1 MEYYLNENFLI
12 PPDSEIKK
20 RLIKAITNSDIEME
34 LIIDKKSID
43 RNTFNKLREYLTG
56 HIMFNP
62 LNDGQPEIS
71 LDIRTKFS
79 STDKLGK
86 EYVTSSFERVTIH
99 GRSNIQRY
107 CNTNSINKI
116 YELEFMKKQGVV
128 DLESKLKKREY
139 IKPWPSRE
147 QVTQGT
153 APYFRFRIQLKSELS
168 LSKGQK
174 NAFIKRINS
183 DDKYYRYKCRWSFV
197 TNDSQFRIDITAVKS
212 TKDNMFYSSF
222 KESKILDRPENYEV
236 EIEYIGNKHKGFNL
250 SDMKDL
256 DFDTKVE
263 EDSVEKEIQDK
274 LKQKLLEY
282 DTPFYYNK
290 ADPFSEKI
298 AQFLIKHNRP
308 VVEKHDAQVPDDPT
322 QELPSSDKPYAPSAT
337 LSGFNT
343 FGFKLPTFSK
353 SDEEEEDLTYE
364 QSRDKSEEYKKTMET
379 LVEEKE
385 ELLKSGTLSRKDK
398 SRLKEIELE
407 LDELIKKNYSVAPK
421 PSTPEEAP
429 PEEDGDAPKPTTP
442 EDAPPEEVPRPVSP
456 RSSPPEEVRKYD
468 EESIKEMNNTLK
480 KLQSEKGKIS
490 SDIKWD
496 KKVDLPDSP
505 TDYYLEPET
514 DKDGVI
520 DYKIETTQEYI
531 ARLYEVVETVKG
543 DEKKKLQKFLK
554 QVSLHQKYIDSMG
567 EKENRLIEIENEEK
581 ELIVRIMKLTQSFTL
596 IESSNALLNTYIA
609 LNRILNILLKKIYNT
624 NFIISEKER
633 KEIYEKY
640 RQVTGQTGFRTR
652 FIGPQPVSMSI
663 ENLITSKGLKKEHP
677 NIHDTDYL
685 VTEKADGER
694 YLLFIHSNGYGY
706 LFHNRHRTN
715 EIINTGV
722 KFPSKYHYWIMDGEY
737 ITQLK
742 NQVSVKKFFIFDI
755 YYASKEKTI
764 GDSLSLTKALS
775 GTPQGEMDIIEVF
788 KQRWIPTKTSPGRS
802 HYINDFMK
810 YINSEVTFNPLQIE
824 ISKKHYINVIGN
836 SFKAAKFKLDKINST
851 SKESM
856 FQYETDGLIF
866 MPMKFP
872 VNSMEENIYKNH
884 KLGGAWMANLKW
896 KPSQLNTIDFAVNI
910 KSEKRNMIS
919 PDNPQELVQYKD
931 VHLLVSYNEKEDS
944 TLDYF
949 NILINDPLKQPRRS
963 SRNIVFEIEKGD
975 NIGITKLIMKNKKLY
990 CTLDGEEIK
999 GDTIVEFA
1007 FNESQPAGFQW
1018 IPLRLRRDKESPQF
1032 ILTAKNIW
1040 KTIKEPISEEMVTTK
1055 PNEEDMKELQDKHI
1069 TEDGGDNKYYKTIKR
1084 DISALKP
1091 YYDFHNMVKKNLIV
1105 AVCNLAYSETNIMK
1119 YGNQRQDIGVIDFAV
1134 GRGGDLIKFTQHD
1147 AHINR
1152 ILGFDIDEGGIQEC
1166 NGRWWN
1172 YSSKQRR
1179 RILGMFMVGDTSLN
1193 IKNGLISNN
1202 NYKILQILKDI
1213 MISNKSFGVCS
1224 DLYSGFATEDIKTLY
1239 DDDPTSRTYRRDI
1252 RSDDTNSKYDEYGAV
1267 KRLEKLWGTD
1277 EDAPIRKEIKDDIKE
1292 NLKLNET
1299 FKEKSQFIEKYTGVK
1314 EPDIGDKKGKLYDE
1328 EKGKEELKE
1337 FAKDYIS
1344 LETEERKNMM
1354 KSAPGFEVANIQ
1366 FAIHYFFESPNKL
1379 DGLLRNVNENL
1390 KDKGYFIGTCYD
1402 GERVMRLLAEDSIVS
1417 AVEENTTLISVKKK
1431 YDISNEDFKWDGDKA
1446 NEPAMYHQSIEV
1458 YHETFGS
1465 AQTEYLV
1472 NFDYLVDKCKEY
1484 NLYPITG
1491 KSVDNENYNYFLTQS
1506 MGNFNDYYEK
1516 YMNDPKTPN
1525 AIDDQFK
1532 QFSFLNRWFIF
1543 QKRDNPEE

>member
-1 MEYYLNENFLI
+1 
-12 PPDSEIKK
+12 
-20 RLIKAITNSDIEME
+20 
-34 LIIDKKSID
+34 
-43 RNTFNKLREYLTG
+43 
-56 HIMFNP
+56 MFNP

-71 LDIRTKFS
+71 LDIRTKYS
-79 STDKLGK
+79 NTDKLGK
-86 EYVTSSFERVTIH
+86 EYVSSSFDRVTIL
-99 GRSNIQRY
+99 GKSNIQRY

-116 YELEFMKKQGVV
+116 YEREFMRKQRVV
-128 DLESKLKKREY
+128 DLDSGSKKRAY

-147 QVTQGT
+147 QVKQGD
-153 APYFRFRIQLKSELS
+153 APYFRFRIQLKSELD
-168 LSKGQK
+168 LSIGQK
-174 NAFIKRINS
+174 NAFIKRINN

-212 TKDNMFYSSF
+212 TKDNMFYSNF

-250 SDMKDL
+250 SDLEGL
-256 DFDTKVE
+256 DFDTEVE
-263 EDSVEKEIQDK
+263 EDSAEKEIQDK

-290 ADPFSEKI
+290 ADAFSEKI

-308 VVEKHDAQVPDDPT
+308 VIEKHDLQVPDDPT
-322 QELPSSDKPYAPSAT
+322 QEYPSSDKKTDAPGAT

-353 SDEEEEDLTYE
+353 SEEEEEDLTYE
-364 QSRDKSEEYKKTMET
+364 QARDKSDEYKKTIQT

-385 ELLKSGTLSRKDK
+385 ELLKSDDLSRKDQ

-407 LDELIKKNYSVAPK
+407 LDELIKKNYRVAPK
-421 PSTPEEAP
+421 PSTPEAAP
-429 PEEDGDAPKPTTP
+429 DEDAPKPSTP

-456 RSSPPEEVRKYD
+456 RSSPPEEVHKYD
-468 EESIKEMNNTLK
+468 EESIKEMNQSLK
-480 KLQSEKGKIS
+480 KLQGEKGKII
-490 SDIKWD
+490 SDIKRT
-496 KKVDLPDSP
+496 KKVSIPDPP

-514 DKDGVI
+514 KKDGKI
-520 DYKIETTQEYI
+520 DYKIETGRDRI
-531 ARLYEVVETVKG
+531 ARLYEIVKTLKG
-543 DEKKKLQKFLK
+543 EEKKKLQKFLK
-554 QVSLHQKYIDSMG
+554 QDSVYQKYADTVG
-567 EKENRLIEIENEEK
+567 ERERRLIGIDNEEK
-581 ELIVRIMKLTQSFTL
+581 DLIVRIMKLTQSFTL
-596 IESSNALLNTYIA
+596 IESSNALLNTYVG

-633 KEIYEKY
+633 KDIYEKY

-663 ENLITSKGLKKEHP
+663 ENLISSKGLKKEHP
-677 NIHDTDYL
+677 NIYDTDYL

-706 LFHNRHRTN
+706 LFNNKHRTN

-742 NQVSVKKFFIFDI
+742 NQESVKKFFIFDI
-755 YYASKEKTI
+755 YYATKEKTI
-764 GDSLSLTKALS
+764 GDTLSLTKALTD
-775 GTPQGEMDIIEVF
+775 TPQDEMSIIEVF
-788 KQRWIPTKTSPGRS
+788 KQKWIASKTSPGRF
-802 HYINDFMK
+802 HYIIDFMK
-810 YINSEVTFNPLQIE
+810 YINSNLTFSSLQIE
-824 ISKKHYINVIGN
+824 ISKKNYVNVIGN
-836 SFKAAKFKLDKINST
+836 SYKAAKFKLDKINST

-856 FQYETDGLIF
+856 FPYETDGLIF

-872 VNSMEENIYKNH
+872 VNSLEENIYKDH
-884 KLGGAWMANLKW
+884 KLGGAWIANFKW
-896 KPSQLNTIDFAVNI
+896 KPSELNTIDFAVNI
-910 KSEKRNMIS
+910 KSEKRNMID

-931 VHLLVSYNEKEDS
+931 VHLLVSYNEKEDA

-949 NILINDPLKQPRRS
+949 NILINEPLKQPRRS

-975 NIGITKLIMKNKKLY
+975 NIGITKLIMKNKKLF

-1007 FNESQPAGFQW
+1007 FDSAQPVGFQW

-1040 KTIKEPISEEMVTTK
+1040 KTIMDPISEEMVTTK
-1055 PNEEDMKELQDKHI
+1055 PNEEDMKELQTKYI
-1069 TEDGGDNKYYKTIKR
+1069 TEDTDDNKYYKTIKR
-1084 DISALKP
+1084 DISVLKP

-1119 YGNQRQDIGVIDFAV
+1119 YGDQRQDIGVIDFAV

-1172 YSSKQRR
+1172 YSFKQRK
-1179 RILGMFMVGDTSLN
+1179 RILGMFMVGDTSKN
-1193 IKNGLISNN
+1193 IKNGLISDN
-1202 NYKILQILKDI
+1202 NYKNLQILKDI

-1224 DLYSGFATEDIKTLY
+1224 DLYSGFATQDIKTLY
-1239 DDDPTSRTYRRDI
+1239 DEMEFMPDWRRDSPEKEKELEKKGEKKEKNPTYKRNI
-1252 RSDDTNSKYDEYGAV
+1252 RDDDIKPKYDEYSAV

-1299 FKEKSQFIEKYTGVK
+1299 FKEKSQFIEKYAGVK
-1314 EPDIGDKKGKLYDE
+1314 EPDIGDNKGKLYDE

-1344 LETEERKNMM
+1344 LEIEERKNMM

-1366 FAIHYFFESPNKL
+1366 FAIHYFFESPDKL

-1402 GERVMRLLAEDSIVS
+1402 GERVMRLLAEDGTDGVAS

-1431 YDISNEDFKWDGDKA
+1431 YDISNEDFKWDGDKS

-1472 NFDYLVDKCKEY
+1472 NFDYLIDKCKEY
-1484 NLYPITG
+1484 DLYPITG
-1491 KSVDNENYNYFLTQS
+1491 KSVNNDTYNYFLTQS
-1506 MGNFNDYYEK
+1506 MGHFTDYYEK
-1516 YMNDPKTPN
+1516 YMEDPKTPN
-1525 AIDDQFK
+1525 TIDDQFK

-1543 QKRDNPEE
+1543 QKRENPEE